1 MEINIKKE
9 KRINLYINKYK
20 DSDSYMTAFDYC
32 KRNMVL
38 ADGDKLY
45 LYVML
50 PTLNE
55 YIRWVLTSA
64 QKAGIKRLYFLARDG
79 YQMFLLAKSMVA
91 KYNLEIECRYL
102 YVSRYAIRIPEYHL
116 SGEKCLEYICSG
128 GIDVTFDKIMKRAG
142 LTDDESLA
150 VAKKCGWTE
159 DYERVLNYQEVL
171 NLRKVLVESK
181 EFLSMVYAH
190 SKAAYANA
198 VGYLQQ
204 EGLMD
209 NVSYAFVDSGWVGT
223 LQKSIAHLVHS
234 VNKDVRVRGFYFGMY
249 EYPPDVDVN
258 DYDAYYF
265 TPHDGIKR
273 KVYFSNCLFEAIFS
287 SPGGMTTGY
296 GKVGDNYSPHFD
308 LPNNP
313 NYLRIENYSR
323 ILDKFAESYSGT
335 FTDRISDKKTNIQV
349 IQSVLTDFMGKPDT
363 LEADAFGEILFSDD
377 LLEKHMQNVSAD
389 LSTNEIKKQRFFSK
403 VLIMTGVK
411 KDTIHESAWIEGS
424 IVRNGIQIKSNLWH
438 AHLYKYFVYIRK
450 RLQQGR
456 KRR

>member
-1 MEINIKKE
+1 MEKE
-9 KRINLYINKYK
+9 QRINLYINKYK
-20 DSDSYMTAFDYC
+20 DSDAYMAAFDYC
-32 KRNMVL
+32 NRNMTL
-38 ADGDKLY
+38 DDGDKLY

-50 PTLNE
+50 PALNE

-64 QKAGIKRLYFLARDG
+64 KNAGIKRLYFLARDG
-79 YQMFLLAKSMVA
+79 YQMFLLAKYMVA
-91 KYNLEIECRYL
+91 KYNLEIDCRYL

-116 SGEKCLEYICSG
+116 SGEKCLDYICSG

-142 LTDDESLA
+142 LTDEEALT
-150 VAKKCGWTE
+150 VAKECGWDT

-181 EFLSMVYAH
+181 KFLPMVYAH

-198 VGYLQQ
+198 VGYLEQ

-249 EYPPDVDVN
+249 EYPSEVDVN

-265 TPHDGIKR
+265 TPYNGVKR
-273 KVYFSNCLFEAIFS
+273 KVYFSNCLFEAVFS

-296 GKVGDNYSPHFD
+296 TKDNKVNGLYSPKFD

-313 NYLRIENYSR
+313 NHSRIERYAE

-389 LSTNEIKKQRFFSK
+389 LSTKEIKKQRFFSK

-424 IVRNGIQIKSNLWH
+424 IVRNGVQIKSNLWH

>member
-1 MEINIKKE
+1 MEKE
-9 KRINLYINKYK
+9 QRINLYINKYK
-20 DSDSYMTAFDYC
+20 DNEAYMTAFDYC
-32 KRNMVL
+32 NRNMNL
-38 ADGDKLY
+38 DYGDKLY

-55 YIRWVLTSA
+55 YIRWVLTRA
-64 QKAGIKRLYFLARDG
+64 QNAGIKRLYFLARDG

-91 KYNLEIECRYL
+91 KYNFEIDCRYL

-116 SGEKCLEYICSG
+116 SGEKCLDYICSG

-142 LTDDESLA
+142 LTDEEALT
-150 VAKKCGWTE
+150 VASECGWTK

-171 NLRKVLVESK
+171 NLRKVLAESK
-181 EFLSMVYAH
+181 KFLPMVYEH

-198 VGYLQQ
+198 VGYLEQ

-209 NVSYAFVDSGWVGT
+209 DVSYAFVDSGWVGT

-234 VNKDVRVRGFYFGMY
+234 VNKNVRVRGFYFGMY
-249 EYPPDVDVN
+249 EYPSDVAVK
-258 DYDAYYF
+258 DYEAYYF
-265 TPHDGIKR
+265 TPYDGIKR
-273 KVYFSNCLFEAIFS
+273 KVYFSNCLFEAVFS

-296 GKVGDNYSPHFD
+296 TKDNEVNGLYSPKFD

-313 NYLRIENYSR
+313 NHVRIERYAE
-323 ILDKFAESYSGT
+323 ILYKFVQSYNGT
-335 FTDRISDKKTNIQV
+335 FNDRISDKKNNIQV

-389 LSTNEIKKQRFFSK
+389 LSTKEIKKQRFFSK
-403 VLIMTGVK
+403 VLIMTGIK

-424 IVRNGIQIKSNLWH
+424 IVRNGVQIKSNLWH